1 MLQTTTFQH
10 NSFNVVMVLLL
21 EFHSKLF
28 LWYFLPILLISTL
41 VSISSSVCGIVNPNF
56 IMMWS
61 RKSYC
66 WSVAQLYLTLKPSWL
81 QHARLSC
88 PSLSPRVCSNSC
100 PLSRW
105 CHPTIPSVA
114 PLFLLPSIFPSISLF
129 QWVNSSHEMAKVLQF
144 QL

>member
-10 NSFNVVMVLLL
+10 NSFNVVMVILL

-66 WSVAQLYLTLKPSWL
+66 CSVAQLYLTLKPSWL

-88 PSLSPRVCSNSC
+88 PSLSLRVCSNSC
-100 PLSRW
+100 ALNRW
-105 CHPTIPSVA
+105 CHPTISSSVV
-114 PLFLLPSIFPSISLF
+114 PFSPCFSIFPNCVLKVESCCRSVSSI
-129 QWVNSSHEMAKVLQF
+129 EK
-144 QL
+144 